1 MLMTGNDY
9 PYAVRP
15 DAVTRPPEPTSTVW
29 RWRGPTSPPAAFEE
43 DGESALA
50 KFAIVVIAVVLIASV
65 GNALLFPIVRLLRPG
80 PFLTPSMALGMALV
94 GSMGAQTALLAVLT
108 VWGPGP
114 LWMRWVWITGLAAT
128 AFSAWYAGFAVSFAD
143 MLGRGQFPVAEVFAS
158 LAGLP
163 LVILVCQS
171 GLWFAKIYLG
181 WRIESDLD
189 APLAYPPRQETPPS
203 ACPEQERTPPLAIRD
218 MILGTLIVAVCL
230 SAVRMA
236 RPASLTELGYWQL
249 CAIIGGIAA
258 VASLLILAIVY
269 LTLAPRD
276 VWFVVTL
283 LAVLAAVLTSLATI
297 LVIATSPPGMSD
309 PFVATLMGSLVAGF
323 FLVLAGTL
331 GVARAMGY
339 RLVTSRPVRQ

>member
-1 MLMTGNDY
+1 MTGNDY

-15 DAVTRPPEPTSTVW
+15 DAVVRPPESPSTVW
-29 RWRGPTSPPAAFEE
+29 RWHRPTSTPAVMEE
-43 DGESALA
+43 DGQSSLA
-50 KFAIVVIAVVLIASV
+50 TFAIVVIAAVLIASV
-65 GNALLFPIVRLLRPG
+65 GNALLFPVVRLMRPG
-80 PFLTPSMALGMALV
+80 PLLTPSLGLGMALV

-114 LWMRWVWITGLAAT
+114 LWMRWIWITGLAAT
-128 AFSAWYAGFAVSFAD
+128 AFSAWYAGFAASFAD
-143 MLGRGQFPVAEVFAS
+143 MFGRGRFPVAEVFAS

-163 LVILVCQS
+163 LLILVCQS

-181 WRIESDLD
+181 WQIEGETD
-189 APLAYPPRQETPPS
+189 APLPEPRDQGTPNIAS
-203 ACPEQERTPPLAIRD
+203 PEQERTPPLAIRD

-230 SAVRMA
+230 SAVRMS
-236 RPASLTELGYWQL
+236 RPASLTDLGYWQL

-269 LTLAPRD
+269 LTLAPRH
-276 VWFVVTL
+276 VWLVVVL
-283 LAVLAAVLTSLATI
+283 LAVLAAVLASLATV

-309 PFVATLMGSLVAGF
+309 PLVATMMGSLVAGF

-331 GVARAMGY
+331 GVSRGMGY